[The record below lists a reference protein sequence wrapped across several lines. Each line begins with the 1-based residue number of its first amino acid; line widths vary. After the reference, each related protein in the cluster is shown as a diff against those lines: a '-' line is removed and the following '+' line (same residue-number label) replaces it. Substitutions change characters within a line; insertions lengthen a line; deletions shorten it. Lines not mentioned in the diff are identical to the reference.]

1 MSISKNNVNINN
13 NYVKCGKI
21 IVWNANLMC
30 NECNES
36 RNENCNRIND
46 NIANIE

>member
-13 NYVKCGKI
+13 NYVKCRKM
-21 IVWNANLMC
+21 IVQNINLIC
-30 NECNES
+30 NKCNKS
-36 RNENCNRIND
+36 RNENYNRIND